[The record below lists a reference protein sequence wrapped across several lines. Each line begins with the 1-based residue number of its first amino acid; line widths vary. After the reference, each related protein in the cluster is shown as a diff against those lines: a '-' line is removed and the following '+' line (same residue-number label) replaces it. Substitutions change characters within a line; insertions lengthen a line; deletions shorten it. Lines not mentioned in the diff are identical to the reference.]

1 MRLHEAKI
9 DANCELMIC
18 FGGRMKVCWCVG
30 MMTDR
35 GMGVLGLEA
44 FGFASKCTPPGK
56 LRVAFGT

>member
-1 MRLHEAKI
+1 MLI
-9 DANCELMIC
+9 VSDDM
-18 FGGRMKVCWCVG
+18 FGGRMKVSVGGVG